1 MLVLYYAHVKIVL
14 IYQQHIFF
22 KRETFFFFFTAGIQ
36 QYTAIITRST
46 SVTYNISYSSVQ
58 MIMH

>member
-22 KRETFFFFFTAGIQ
+22 KPFFFFYSKYSAVYSNYNEKHQCYIQ
-36 QYTAIITRST
+36 
-46 SVTYNISYSSVQ
+46 
-58 MIMH
+58 H

>member
-22 KRETFFFFFTAGIQ
+22 KPFFFLLQQVLSSIQ
-36 QYTAIITRST
+36 QL
-46 SVTYNISYSSVQ
+46 
-58 MIMH
+58 